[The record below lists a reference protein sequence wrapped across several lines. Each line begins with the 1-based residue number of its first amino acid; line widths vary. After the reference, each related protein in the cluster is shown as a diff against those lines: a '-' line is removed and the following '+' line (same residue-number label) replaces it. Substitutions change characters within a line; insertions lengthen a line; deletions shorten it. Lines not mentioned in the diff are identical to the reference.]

1 MSVSYTYRI
10 KIIKVFLL
18 FCFAHISLSAQNFD
32 DFQLL
37 FNLRLQ
43 TIDPRLNISINSG
56 IEEKISDL
64 TSKETQQTE
73 KDLQHFLFYQ
83 TYIQNEL
90 LKRNIPLSLQYL
102 PLALS
107 RMQTRYQGDYH
118 RAGVWAL
125 PVFVALRYGLV
136 VNSEIDERM
145 DVIKSTKAAAMY
157 LEQLFLIY
165 NDFWDVVI
173 AFAEGAPGLNAAKI
187 RSHTDNTNPNELYDT
202 GNFKDKEFLINF
214 LSYAYLAN
222 YYERYGLSIKEQEA
236 IKTQTVYLKKTVY
249 IQHLSEK
256 LNISRKEFADLNP
269 VILSNTYIP
278 VTDICIPS
286 EKVNDF
292 ICMEDSL
299 YDMYEMEIL
308 RQDSIALALASAL
321 AKKEEVEV
329 KTITYVVKSGD
340 YLGKIASRYHV
351 GVSEIMKWNRLKSD
365 KINIG
370 QRLIIYKD

>member
-1 MSVSYTYRI
+1 MSVSSTYRI

-43 TIDPRLNISINSG
+43 TIDLRLNVSYNPG
-56 IEEKISDL
+56 LEEKISKL

-90 LKRNIPLSLQYL
+90 LKRNIPLAFQYL

-145 DVIKSTKAAAMY
+145 DVIKSTKAAAKY

-165 NDFWDVVI
+165 NDFWDVAI

-187 RSHTDNTNPNELYDT
+187 RLHTENTNPNELYDK
-202 GNFKDKEFLINF
+202 GNFKNKEFLINF
-214 LSYAYLAN
+214 LSYAYLVN
-222 YYERYGLSIKEQEA
+222 YYERHGLSIKEQEA
-236 IKTQTVYLKKTVY
+236 IKTQTVHLKNPVY

-256 LNISRKEFADLNP
+256 LNILYDEFFDLNP
-269 VILSNTYIP
+269 IIVSNTRIP
-278 VTDICIPS
+278 VTDICIPL
-286 EKVNDF
+286 KKADDF
-292 ICMEDSL
+292 ICFEDSL
-299 YDMYEMEIL
+299 YYMYEMEII
-308 RQDSIALALASAL
+308 RQDSVALASL
-321 AKKEEVEV
+321 LEKKEEVEV
-329 KTITYVVKSGD
+329 KTITHIVKSGD
-340 YLGKIASRYHV
+340 YLGKIASKYHV
-351 GVSEIMKWNRLKSD
+351 GISEIMKWNRLKSD